1 MFVRV
6 NASIHHSSKQVIED
20 PGQDLGIQHSMQS
33 SNKDCLLGVEF
44 LFGMFDVVA
53 VVQDPGNDLDLLA
66 PHPPAGDLEIVSSVA
81 LGALGQQVGDVSL
94 VIKDNVDITLGRRRR
109 LVLAGPLYP
118 VIGQ

>member
-1 MFVRV
+1 MVLE
-6 NASIHHSSKQVIED
+6 AI
-20 PGQDLGIQHSMQS
+20 GIRNTVDIFSY
-33 SNKDCLLGVEF
+33 LLGVE
-44 LFGMFDVVA
+44 LLLWMFDEVA

-66 PHPPAGDLEIVSSVA
+66 PHPPAGDLEVVGSVA

-109 LVLAGPLYP
+109 LVLAWPLYP